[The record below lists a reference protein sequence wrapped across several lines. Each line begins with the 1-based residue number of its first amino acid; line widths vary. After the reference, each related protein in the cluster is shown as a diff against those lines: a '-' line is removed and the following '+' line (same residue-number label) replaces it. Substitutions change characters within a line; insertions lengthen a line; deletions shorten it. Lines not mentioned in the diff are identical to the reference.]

1 MVYMLFRLLYFCLS
15 IPRKQVGSLVIVL
28 HKKYDIR
35 KYFTTYSVFFAHF
48 LTTYSYF
55 VYL

>member
-1 MVYMLFRLLYFCLS
+1 MVYMLFRLLYFCQS
-15 IPRKQVGSLVIVL
+15 IPRRQAGSLVIVL

-55 VYL
+55 VY